1 MRLRAATETEAVSSG
16 GGGTSTRARRWTF
29 MQRLRISTQ
38 NASAPM
44 VAGLAF
50 AVGLVIGACTLLIP
64 FAMSHRGSK
73 PVESSVAAVSTG
85 SVVASPK
92 PVPQTE
98 PPPAATATAPS
109 TDDVGAACDRQA
121 WPYVTPA
128 CRQALDNRS
137 AGKDRQV
144 RVVTTDTNSPATIT
158 TPHPVG
164 SVPARDPGNPSQSAA
179 AAPAPT
185 TQATAAM
192 ADRAKQM
199 PTTQNAQPAPAEP
212 AAAPSVVTT
221 ASASEAQPASASDIQ
236 AKAEVAA
243 KQASAER
250 KQREAREKKSGRMMV
265 RTIEM
270 ADGRTVTIT
279 HPIGKGGS
287 AAAQEAIDRASERE
301 LARATPDR
309 SRRTVA
315 DSNDLEPPAMAQAD
329 DDDLAAAP
337 RVFRHRSR

>member
-1 MRLRAATETEAVSSG
+1 MRLSAATETEAVSSG

-121 WPYVTPA
+121 WPYITPA

-158 TPHPVG
+158 TPRPVG
-164 SVPARDPGNPSQSAA
+164 SPPARDSGKPSQSAA
-179 AAPAPT
+179 AAAPATHAT
-185 TQATAAM
+185 TAVP
-192 ADRAKQM
+192 DWAKQM

-250 KQREAREKKSGRMMV
+250 KQRQAREKKSGRMMV

-270 ADGRTVTIT
+270 ADGRTVTIA

-315 DSNDLEPPAMAQAD
+315 DSNDLDPPAMAQAD
-329 DDDLAAAP
+329 DDDLAAP